1 MNNRNITVGGNV
13 TNSTLSTGNNA
24 FIQQFNQTSLQAEDV
39 NIQQEV
45 AGLREILS
53 QLQTPDQGKIDRAL
67 TDAEEETAKS
77 EPDKSEVEKS
87 IERAMNHAKKADGY
101 VEVMEK
107 LAVRLMPI
115 AVWLGLNADKFS
127 HLISSF

>member
-1 MNNRNITVGGNV
+1 MGGNV
-13 TNSTLSTGNNA
+13 TNSPLSTGDNA

-53 QLQTPDQGKIDRAL
+53 QLQTPDQGKIGRAL
-67 TDAEEETAKS
+67 TDVEEEAAKS

-87 IERAMNHAKKADGY
+87 IERAMDHAKKADGY
-101 VEVMEK
+101 IEVMEK

-115 AVWLGLNADKFS
+115 AIWLGLNADKFA
-127 HLISSF
+127 HIISIS

>member
-1 MNNRNITVGGNV
+1 MGGNV
-13 TNSTLSTGNNA
+13 TNSPLSTGDNA

-67 TDAEEETAKS
+67 TDVEEETDKT

-87 IERAMNHAKKADGY
+87 IERAMDYAKKADGY
-101 VEVMEK
+101 AEVMEK
-107 LAVRLMPI
+107 LAVRLLPI
-115 AVWLGLNADKFS
+115 AIWLGLNADKFTQ
-127 HLISSF
+127 ITSSF